1 MRGNEQRDEM
11 RRAIKKRHRKTKSA
25 KKRENWMQI

>member
-11 RRAIKKRHRKTKSA
+11 RRAIKKRKTKSA